1 MIKNEI
7 LGISFLDGIV
17 FITSAIFED
26 QYSNI
31 LFFNTTE
38 RKFDNKALTYFNNSL
53 EQKIELM
60 ANTQLI
66 KLFSISAVALGYL
79 IILLYYLDSY
89 EFDYYAI
96 ELNYKKFFSCFHLL
110 IFIVISDVVP
120 YLFIYPYIS
129 KYTSVYCMPVLWNN
143 GQYLILLNILFII
156 ISKNYNYKSFINS
169 LLFSILSFYIF
180 IYSFGKWFCARK
192 YGYTNYF
199 NDNISK
205 IIFFFASMF
214 QFIKDYSCQK
224 ILKKADIN
232 PLVLLFAVWFLE
244 EIVYIILRFIW
255 PTENFIFLGGI
266 KAQNIFAILISI
278 AQDVLNAF
286 LLFFFSL
293 PERGFSRAFSHI
305 ICIFFFIFINI
316 IYFPVGYVLFSILAS
331 IVEVCGYFLCIT
343 LSPDEEFDEFYNEKP
358 KTIEK
363 NKKESF
369 IINSYPNHP
378 IHSDSYNINIDDLFK
393 TQTPD
398 SIDTPNNPNTP
409 YNTPNHYNFEEKIA
423 QLEEEKAM
431 IESDKRSLEN
441 ELNSL
446 KNKNSSLTNENNQL
460 KSKNEVLKEENEN
473 LISKIADKEIELE
486 NLKNS

>member
-1 MIKNEI
+1 MIKEEV

-31 LFFNTTE
+31 WFFNTSE
-38 RKFDNKALTYFNNSL
+38 RKLDNKALTYFNNSL

-79 IILLYYLDSY
+79 IILLYNLDSY
-89 EFDYYAI
+89 KYNYYAI

-110 IFIVISDVVP
+110 IFIVITDVVP

-169 LLFSILSFYIF
+169 ILFSILSLYIF

-192 YGYTNYF
+192 NGYTNYF

-205 IIFFFASMF
+205 IIFFFASIF
-214 QFIKDYSCQK
+214 QFIKDYSSQK
-224 ILKKADIN
+224 ILKKANIN
-232 PLVLLFAVWFLE
+232 PLVLLFVVWFLE
-244 EIVYIILRFIW
+244 EIVYIILRIIW

-266 KAQNIFAILISI
+266 KAQNIYAILLSI

-286 LLFFFSL
+286 FLFFFSL
-293 PERGFSRAFSHI
+293 PYRGFSRAFSHI
-305 ICIFFFIFINI
+305 ICIFFL
-316 IYFPVGYVLFSILAS
+316 YL
-331 IVEVCGYFLCIT
+331 
-343 LSPDEEFDEFYNEKP
+343 
-358 KTIEK
+358 
-363 NKKESF
+363 
-369 IINSYPNHP
+369 
-378 IHSDSYNINIDDLFK
+378 
-393 TQTPD
+393 
-398 SIDTPNNPNTP
+398 
-409 YNTPNHYNFEEKIA
+409 
-423 QLEEEKAM
+423 
-431 IESDKRSLEN
+431 
-441 ELNSL
+441 
-446 KNKNSSLTNENNQL
+446 
-460 KSKNEVLKEENEN
+460 
-473 LISKIADKEIELE
+473 
-486 NLKNS
+486 